1 MNIQFEKNI
10 IASSHINFLFGAG
23 VNGKAF
29 PQLEGFEKTI
39 FELKKRIDD
48 KYCGFEDSINL
59 LDQDGQQYVYNVFKE
74 EFKSFSVD
82 YENRSLVHLGQ
93 MLSEIYNI
101 VESTENRQRDMKQ
114 INIYT
119 LNYDCIVE
127 EILSYSGYLNNVI
140 SASNLGT
147 NIKFLDIVGYDYAVR
162 KFIPSFMISKL
173 HGDIENPIFP
183 GKNKFEASLQADYFE
198 INYRMKQQLC
208 KYNSILIVIG
218 YSCND
223 EHINKILYDCIKH
236 GLVIYWF
243 KFSETDKVLQNVPE
257 NQLIVFEQNDYK
269 NPIDTTYICYEKLRE
284 INE

>member
-48 KYCGFEDSINL
+48 KYCGFEDSINF

-101 VESTENRQRDMKQ
+101 VE
-114 INIYT
+114 
-119 LNYDCIVE
+119 
-127 EILSYSGYLNNVI
+127 
-140 SASNLGT
+140 
-147 NIKFLDIVGYDYAVR
+147 
-162 KFIPSFMISKL
+162 
-173 HGDIENPIFP
+173 
-183 GKNKFEASLQADYFE
+183 
-198 INYRMKQQLC
+198 
-208 KYNSILIVIG
+208 
-218 YSCND
+218 
-223 EHINKILYDCIKH
+223 
-236 GLVIYWF
+236 
-243 KFSETDKVLQNVPE
+243 
-257 NQLIVFEQNDYK
+257 
-269 NPIDTTYICYEKLRE
+269 
-284 INE
+284 

>member
-1 MNIQFEKNI
+1 MEAKFDKNI

-23 VNGKAF
+23 VNGEAF
-29 PQLEGFEKTI
+29 PQLEGFHKTVN
-39 FELKKRIDD
+39 ELKKNLNGD
-48 KYCGFEDSINL
+48 YNGFENAINQL
-59 LDQDGQQYVYNVFKE
+59 GKE
-74 EFKSFSVD
+74 EQVQIYGIFKQEFKDAEID
-82 YENRSLVHLGQ
+82 YSHDSLIHLRE
-93 MLSEIYNI
+93 MLIEIYRI
-101 VESTENRQRDMKQ
+101 IGTTENRQRDMKQ

-127 EILSYSGYLNNVI
+127 HILNDLGYLNNVI
-140 SASNLGT
+140 SSSNIGT
-147 NIKFLDIVGYDYAVR
+147 NIKFLDLVGYDYSVR

-183 GKNKFEASLQADYFE
+183 GKDKYEESLQADYFE

-243 KFSETDKVLQNVPE
+243 KFSQDNKVLSKIPP
-257 NQLIVFEQNDYK
+257 NQLIVFEQKDYD
-269 NPIDTTYICYEKLRE
+269 NPVDTTLLCCEKLRE
-284 INE
+284 LDE